1 MNFRKINFTNK
12 KYSTRLTPLLLCLV
26 VLLLSS
32 CDLFGGNNTN
42 IPSKPVKAPANKQV
56 YIAPILGA
64 SDITTFDPALAYDTS
79 SISAIQMVF
88 TGLVQLD
95 DKFQIRPQLA
105 QSWQQSAD
113 GLTWT
118 FHLKP
123 HLKFSD
129 GSPLT
134 SADVIYS
141 IDRALQPAT
150 KSTVAPIY
158 LNLIRDSDKLLGGRI
173 QTLINDSLMAPDPNT
188 VVILTKQ
195 KAAYFLSM
203 LAYPCSYVV
212 EKKLIDT
219 FAANFTDHLMFGG
232 GAGPFRVTQ
241 YTHGKEIDFAP
252 NHNYY
257 NALPQLQ
264 KVIFPFYPH
273 AEAAYQAYQNNQVD
287 YTGVP
292 VANFANDKKRT
303 DFHQVPQLWI
313 NYYTMNYLVKPF
325 DNIHIRQALALAIDK
340 TTIANNVWQGTV
352 IPTNHIVPQGMPG
365 YNPTLTGP
373 DGTETL
379 QGNPERARVLLQQ
392 GLQEEGW
399 SNITQMPT
407 IKLTYATG
415 VSNFDQEV
423 KALIEVWQSV
433 LGITV
438 KANPVD
444 YNTLLDEVTAATNNP
459 QGIAFWG
466 LAWVAEYPDP
476 QDWLTRQ
483 FDRGVPNNSMNY
495 GQNSSSTA
503 SQQQAVQS
511 QLENA
516 DANFQQDARIQV
528 YQRAEQQL
536 VNDVAW
542 MPMEQVTN
550 VYLLKPYVIG
560 IIDNQQG
567 LIPPD
572 DWANIYIVQH

>member
-1 MNFRKINFTNK
+1 MDTGK
-12 KYSTRLTPLLLCLV
+12 KRWTTRSTPLVFCLIA
-26 VLLLSS
+26 LLLSS

-42 IPSKPVKAPANKQV
+42 IPVKPVKAPADKQV
-56 YIAPILGA
+56 YVAPIMGA

-88 TGLVQLD
+88 TGLVQFD

-105 QSWQQSAD
+105 QSWQQTSD

-118 FHLKP
+118 FHLKT

-141 IDRALQPAT
+141 IDRALQPTT

-158 LNLIRDSDKLLGGRI
+158 LDLIRDSDKLLGGRI
-173 QTLINDSLMAPDPNT
+173 PTLINDSLLAPDPNT
-188 VVILTKQ
+188 VVIQAKK
-195 KAAYFLSM
+195 KAAYFLAM
-203 LAYPCSYVV
+203 LTYPCSYVV
-212 EKKLIDT
+212 EKKLIDAFGT
-219 FAANFTDHLMFGG
+219 NFTDHLMLGG

-241 YTHGKEIDFAP
+241 YIHGKEIDFAP
-252 NHNYY
+252 NPNYY
-257 NALPQLQ
+257 DTLPQLQ
-264 KVIFPFYPH
+264 KVIFPFYPQ
-273 AEAAYQAYQNNQVD
+273 AEAAYQAYQDGRVD
-287 YTGVP
+287 VTGVP
-292 VANFANDKKRT
+292 IANFGNDKKRS

-325 DNIHIRQALALAIDK
+325 DNIHIREAFALAIDK
-340 TTIANNVWQGTV
+340 TAIANNVWQRTV
-352 IPTNHIVPQGMPG
+352 IPTNHIVPQSMPG
-365 YNPTLTGP
+365 YNPALTGP
-373 DGTETL
+373 DGTQTL
-379 QGNPERARVLLQQ
+379 KGNPDRARALLQQ
-392 GLQEEGW
+392 GLRDEGW
-399 SNITQMPT
+399 SSIAQLPP

-423 KALIEVWQSV
+423 KALIGMWQNV
-433 LGITV
+433 LGVTV
-438 KANPVD
+438 KADPVD

-495 GQNSSSTA
+495 GQNFSNNA
-503 SQQQAVQS
+503 AQQQATQA

-516 DANFQQDARIQV
+516 DVNFQQDARIQA
-528 YQRAEQQL
+528 YQKAEQQL

-550 VYLLKPYVIG
+550 VFLLKPYVVG
-560 IIDNQQG
+560 IVDNQQG
-567 LIPPD
+567 LIPPG
-572 DWANIYIVQH
+572 DWSNIYIAQH

>member
-1 MNFRKINFTNK
+1 MDTGQK
-12 KYSTRLTPLLLCLV
+12 KYTTRFSPLLLCLFA
-26 VLLLSS
+26 LLLSS
-32 CDLFGGNNTN
+32 CDLFGGNNLPTR
-42 IPSKPVKAPANKQV
+42 PVKAPAKQQV
-56 YIAPILGA
+56 FTDPILGT

-79 SISAIQMVF
+79 SISAVQMVF

-95 DKFQIRPQLA
+95 DKFQIKPQLA
-105 QSWQQSAD
+105 QNWQQTSD

-129 GSPLT
+129 GSQLT

-158 LNLIRDSDKLLGGRI
+158 LDLIKDSDKLLGGRI

-188 VVILTKQ
+188 VVIQIKK
-195 KAAYFLSM
+195 KAAYFLAM
-203 LAYPCSYVV
+203 LTYPCSYVV

-219 FAANFTDHLMFGG
+219 YGANFTDHLVLGG
-232 GAGPFRVTQ
+232 GAGPFRVTK
-241 YTHGKEIDFAP
+241 YAHGKEIDFAP
-252 NHNYY
+252 NPNYY
-257 NALPQLQ
+257 HLLPQLQ
-264 KVIFPFYPH
+264 RVVFPFYPQ
-273 AEAAYQAYQNNQVD
+273 AQAAYQAYQDGRVD
-287 YTGVP
+287 VTGVP
-292 VANFANDKKRT
+292 IANLATDKQRS
-303 DFHQVPQLWI
+303 DFHQVPQFWI

-325 DNIHIRQALALAIDK
+325 DNIHIREAFALAIDK
-340 TTIANNVWQGTV
+340 TAIANNVWRGTV

-365 YNPTLTGP
+365 YNPGLTGP
-373 DGTETL
+373 DGTRSL
-379 QGNPERARVLLQQ
+379 KGNPDEARTLLNQ

-399 SNITQMPT
+399 SNISQLPP

-423 KALIEVWQSV
+423 KALTGMWHSV
-433 LGITV
+433 LGVTV
-438 KANPVD
+438 TPNPVD
-444 YNTLLDEVTAATNNP
+444 YNTLLDQVTAATNNP
-459 QGIAFWG
+459 QGIQFWG

-495 GQNSSSTA
+495 GENNSKNA
-503 SQQQAVQS
+503 AQQQATQTL
-511 QLENA
+511 LENA
-516 DANFQQDARIQV
+516 DANFQPDARIQT
-528 YQRAEQQL
+528 YQKAEQQL

-542 MPMEQVTN
+542 MPIEQVTN

-560 IIDNQQG
+560 MANNQLG
-567 LIPPD
+567 LNPPD
-572 DWANIYIVQH
+572 DWANIYVVQH

>member
-1 MNFRKINFTNK
+1 MDSGNK
-12 KYSTRLTPLLLCLV
+12 KFINRSTPLVLCLLA
-26 VLLLSS
+26 LLLSS

-42 IPSKPVKAPANKQV
+42 IPAKPVKAPANQQV
-56 YIAPILGA
+56 YVAPILGA
-64 SDITTFDPALAYDTS
+64 SDITTFDPALAYDS
-79 SISAIQMVF
+79 SSLSAVQMVF
-88 TGLVQLD
+88 TGLVQID

-105 QSWQQSAD
+105 QSWQQTPD
-113 GLTWT
+113 GLTWI

-158 LNLIRDSDKLLGGRI
+158 LDLIRDSDKLLGGRI

-188 VVILTKQ
+188 VVIQTK
-195 KAAYFLSM
+195 KRAAYFLAM
-203 LAYPCSYVV
+203 LTYPCSYVV

-219 FAANFTDHLMFGG
+219 FGANFTDHLALGG
-232 GAGPFRVTQ
+232 GAGPFRVLQ

-252 NHNYY
+252 NPNYY
-257 NALPQLQ
+257 HALPQLQ
-264 KVIFPFYPH
+264 RVVFPFYPQ
-273 AEAAYQAYQNNQVD
+273 AEAAYQAYQNGQVD
-287 YTGVP
+287 MTGVP
-292 VANFANDKKRT
+292 IANFGTDQKRA
-303 DFHQVPQLWI
+303 DFHLVPQLWI

-325 DNIHIRQALALAIDK
+325 DNINMREAFALAIDK
-340 TTIANNVWQGTV
+340 TAIASNVWQGTV

-365 YNPTLTGP
+365 YNAALTGP
-373 DGTETL
+373 DGTRTL
-379 QGNPERARVLLQQ
+379 KGNPDRARALLQQ
-392 GLQEEGW
+392 GLRDEGW
-399 SNITQMPT
+399 SSVAQIPP

-423 KALIEVWQSV
+423 KALIGMWQSV
-433 LGITV
+433 LGVTV
-438 KANPVD
+438 KADPVD
-444 YNTLLDEVTAATNNP
+444 YNTLLDEVTAATGNP

-466 LAWVAEYPDP
+466 LAWVAEYADP

-495 GQNSSSTA
+495 GQNSSSNA
-503 SQQQAVQS
+503 SQQQAIQV
-511 QLENA
+511 QLESA

-528 YQRAEQQL
+528 YQKAEQQL

-560 IIDNQQG
+560 MVDNQQG

-572 DWANIYIVQH
+572 DWANIYIVKH

>member
-1 MNFRKINFTNK
+1 MK
-12 KYSTRLTPLLLCLV
+12 KYTTRFSPLLLCLFA
-26 VLLLSS
+26 LLLSS
-32 CDLFGGNNTN
+32 CDLFGGNNLP
-42 IPSKPVKAPANKQV
+42 IRPVKAPAKQQV
-56 YIAPILGA
+56 FTDPILGT

-79 SISAIQMVF
+79 SISAVQMVF

-95 DKFQIRPQLA
+95 DKFQIKPQLA
-105 QSWQQSAD
+105 QNWQQTSD

-129 GSPLT
+129 GSQLT

-158 LNLIRDSDKLLGGRI
+158 LDLIKDSDKLLGGRI

-188 VVILTKQ
+188 VVIQIKK
-195 KAAYFLSM
+195 KAAYFLAM
-203 LAYPCSYVV
+203 LTYPCSYVV

-219 FAANFTDHLMFGG
+219 YGANFTDHLVLGG
-232 GAGPFRVTQ
+232 GAGPFRVTK
-241 YTHGKEIDFAP
+241 YAHGKEIDFAP
-252 NHNYY
+252 NPNYY
-257 NALPQLQ
+257 HLLPQLQ
-264 KVIFPFYPH
+264 RVVFPFYPQ
-273 AEAAYQAYQNNQVD
+273 AQAAYQAYQDGRVD
-287 YTGVP
+287 VTGVP
-292 VANFANDKKRT
+292 IANLATDKQRS
-303 DFHQVPQLWI
+303 DFHQVPQFWI

-325 DNIHIRQALALAIDK
+325 DNIHIREAFALAIDK
-340 TTIANNVWQGTV
+340 TAIANNVWRGTV

-365 YNPTLTGP
+365 YNPGLTGP
-373 DGTETL
+373 DGTGSL
-379 QGNPERARVLLQQ
+379 KGNPDEARTLLNQ

-399 SNITQMPT
+399 SNISQLPP

-423 KALIEVWQSV
+423 KALTGMWHSV
-433 LGITV
+433 LGVTV
-438 KANPVD
+438 TPNPVD
-444 YNTLLDEVTAATNNP
+444 YNTLLDQVTAATNNP
-459 QGIAFWG
+459 QGIQFWG

-495 GQNSSSTA
+495 GENNSKNA
-503 SQQQAVQS
+503 AQQQATQTL
-511 QLENA
+511 LENA
-516 DANFQQDARIQV
+516 DANFQPDARIQT
-528 YQRAEQQL
+528 YQKAEQQL

-542 MPMEQVTN
+542 MPIEQVTN

-560 IIDNQQG
+560 MANNQLG
-567 LIPPD
+567 LNPPD